1 MTSGECSIGASPK
14 GVYDFKMLER
24 LKKSRYLIMQVS
36 VICYLFHSTANLDIM
51 IYPNNT
57 IFMFF

>member
-1 MTSGECSIGASPK
+1 MTSGACINSASLND
-14 GVYDFKMLER
+14 VYDFKMLEKC
-24 LKKSRYLIMQVS
+24 KKSMFLIMQVA
-36 VICYLFHSTANLDIM
+36 VVCYLFHSTANLDIM